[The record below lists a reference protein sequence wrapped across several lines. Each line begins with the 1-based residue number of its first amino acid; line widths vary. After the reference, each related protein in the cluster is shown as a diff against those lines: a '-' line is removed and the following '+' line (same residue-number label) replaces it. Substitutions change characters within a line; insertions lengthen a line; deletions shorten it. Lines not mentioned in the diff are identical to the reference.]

1 MKNPKINESLIIGVD
16 FSKRDDGV
24 LIVGRQ
30 KNGDVTIIN
39 AFQGKEAFDI
49 YKKLITVKKGSQNCC
64 TGFLKAP
71 DSFINEQNHRSGRR
85 LKDNNE

>member
-1 MKNPKINESLIIGVD
+1 MKNLKINESLIIGVD

-30 KNGDVTIIN
+30 KNGEVTIIN

-49 YKKLITVKKGSQNCC
+49 YEKLISVKKGVANDGGGVK
-64 TGFLKAP
+64 TGGAMPKMP
-71 DSFINEQNHRSGRR
+71 VQR
-85 LKDNNE
+85 

>member
-1 MKNPKINESLIIGVD
+1 MKNPRINESLIIGVD

-30 KNGDVTIIN
+30 KNGKITIIN

-49 YKKLITVKKGSQNCC
+49 YEKLITVKK
-64 TGFLKAP
+64 
-71 DSFINEQNHRSGRR
+71 D
-85 LKDNNE
+85 